1 MLLGRL
7 WEKYFTLLAVLVT
20 ALVLATT
27 LTTPTARQEAVEL
40 PRDLAYAYVLNLT
53 NTGITPVHAVGI
65 SPSKILIAG
74 RIGDANAV
82 VLLDVS
88 NPYEDPKVL
97 QAYPLTGSPTCMDV
111 DGYPVTRIAVGTD
124 RGEVLVFKVEKG
136 DVVGYVHRIFGADF
150 YVNQVFVAKSPTGS
164 NKIIALVSEGGP
176 KAIPCSK
183 CYVYAF
189 DETTPGLFRAGPVV
203 GNASLSMEKVDVQM
217 VAPLKVFTAGG
228 VYYDAS
234 SVFLAYVPTGN
245 RVNIVINVSYVYN
258 NTLRKAA
265 NAIIKVVAY
274 SKKLNM
280 VFIYGVSTDAS
291 GVARIPIPIIDNT
304 VFNANISIIG
314 IDGSEVWSYTF
325 TPERHVIIDNE
336 VYLPPV
342 ILLTPPAIGD
352 ASRLFG
358 LPPFLQLKLV
368 KLDLSG
374 VPMTYS
380 VAAELEKPLPIDTTQ
395 MLFVYGGRSVV
406 AVFNAQSKGN
416 TTLVT
421 VATQGK
427 KLVLSAKTL
436 DYVGEDT
443 ALIDVATYPGSDYI
457 VVGFSSSSAGKV
469 RVYRVSS
476 KFDLTYI
483 YPFDSPIRRVT
494 SAVGLQ
500 SYVYS
505 TVLSSGLQLLL
516 SVDSAVPLLRNNT
529 ELIASELGYVDGSV
543 LPDLTAA
550 FLVTPNS
557 ITIVKNLN
565 VVVSMRRPV
574 ALNAITAPSVKL
586 RIALPGN
593 ETLDKVY
600 AVFYY
605 PPNGSKQL
613 KPDENGLLVLN
624 NIIPHVN
631 YSVYIGYSE
640 PYIKPTT
647 ISVHIRDF
655 RDALI
660 PVNLSYKVFTVR
672 LVVVDSISITP
683 VAPYIVVVDGRVAAG
698 PTKAT
703 VLPVDIVYGVHNI
716 TVAPAKEGEAVYTP
730 VSTALYVSQDTTL
743 DITLTRRVYN
753 LRLVLIDSLTNST
766 PIAPLLLSVTNALP
780 YNSTIPHGTGFV
792 DVKVFYG
799 NTTVTVAPGPGFEGV
814 YQEQRQAI
822 LVANNTV
829 VKVRLER
836 IKYPVV
842 LSLADGFGVPLL
854 SPVDI
859 IVNGTTYAT
868 EVRKP
873 PRVEL
878 RLPYGLWVIEAKPS
892 KGYEN
897 IYEPY
902 TATVIVDGARTLSI
916 SMARVHYTLNL
927 ILLDDYGALITP
939 VVVDI
944 VGVVKLSYTIEPP
957 MRNVIVSLPYGNYT
971 VSIKPAQGYENV
983 YSNVTHG
990 VFLTQPLT
998 TAIRVPRQK
1007 YTLSITVRDTPFGI
1021 LRGAF
1026 DLLINGTKYAESF
1039 RGGTITLPYGVYLV
1053 QLMPTGVYAQMY
1065 EAPQP
1070 VVVKLF
1076 NNTNMVITVG
1086 RRMYTF
1092 TLYIREGATPIRDA
1106 TVTLVNLETGAV
1118 FTMLISG
1125 DDGIISTKLPFAS
1138 YEVSITHPNYYGT
1151 SLVYNIDSDKT
1162 DIVYLNPTVTTMIWR
1177 FSPLIITLVVIG
1189 IAIYAGL
1196 KIRAIIAKRLV
1207 TEEEVF

>member
-1 MLLGRL
+1 MLLGRG
-7 WEKYFTLLAVLVT
+7 WEKYFTPLTVLVT
-20 ALVLATT
+20 ALVLVAT

-53 NTGITPVHAVGI
+53 STSITPVHAVGI

-150 YVNQVFVAKSPTGS
+150 YVNQVFVAKSPIGS
-164 NKIIALVSEGGP
+164 NKIIAFVSEGGP

-189 DETTPGLFRAGPVV
+189 DETIPGLFRAGPVV
-203 GNASLSMEKVDVQM
+203 GNASLSMEKIDVQM

-234 SVFLAYVPTGN
+234 SVFLAHVPTGN

-258 NTLRKAA
+258 NTLHKAA

-280 VFIYGVSTDAS
+280 VFIYGVSADAS
-291 GVARIPIPIIDNT
+291 GVARIPVPIIDNT

-314 IDGSEVWSYTF
+314 IDGSELWSYTF

-342 ILLTPPAIGD
+342 TLPTPPAIGD
-352 ASRLFG
+352 ASKLFG
-358 LPPFLQLKLV
+358 LPPFLQLKLI
-368 KLDLSG
+368 KLDLSDI
-374 VPMTYS
+374 PIAYS
-380 VAAELEKPLPIDTTQ
+380 VAAELEEPLPIDTTQ

-406 AVFNAQSKGN
+406 AVLNSQSRGN

-421 VATQGK
+421 VATQEK

-443 ALIDVATYPGSDYI
+443 ALIDVATYPDSDYI
-457 VVGFSSSSAGKV
+457 VVGFNSSSAGKV

-505 TVLSSGLQLLL
+505 TVLSQGLQLLL
-516 SVDSAVPLLRNNT
+516 SVDSAVPLLRNST
-529 ELIASELGYVDGSV
+529 ELIAGEPGYVDGGV

-550 FLVTPNS
+550 FLVTPSS

-631 YSVYIGYSE
+631 YSVYVGYSE

-683 VAPYIVVVDGRVAAG
+683 VAPYIVVVDGRVVAG

-703 VLPVDIVYGVHNI
+703 VLPVDVVYGMHNI

-743 DITLTRRVYN
+743 NITLTRRVYN
-753 LRLVLIDSLTNST
+753 LRLVLIDSFTNST

-780 YNSTIPHGTGFV
+780 YNSTIPYGTGFV

-799 NTTVTVAPGPGFEGV
+799 NTTVTVVPGPGFEGV
-814 YQEQRQAI
+814 YQEQRQKI
-822 LVANNTV
+822 LVVNNTI

-868 EVRKP
+868 EVRE

-878 RLPYGLWVIEAKPS
+878 RLPYGLWVIEVKPS

-916 SMARVHYTLNL
+916 PMARAHYTLNL
-927 ILLDDYGALITP
+927 ILLDDYGTLITP

-957 MRNVIVSLPYGNYT
+957 MRNVIASLPYGNYT

-983 YSNVTHG
+983 YSNVTHR

-1026 DLLINGTKYAESF
+1026 DLLINGTKYAENF
-1039 RGGTITLPYGVYLV
+1039 RSGTITLPYGVYLV

-1065 EAPQP
+1065 EASQP

-1076 NNTNMVITVG
+1076 NNTNMVITVS

-1092 TLYIREGATPIRDA
+1092 TLYIREGATPVKDA
-1106 TVTLVNLETGAV
+1106 TVTLVNLETGVV

-1151 SLVYNIDSDKT
+1151 SLMYTIDSDKT
-1162 DIVYLNPTVTTMIWR
+1162 DIVYLNPTVTAMIWR

-1196 KIRAIIAKRLV
+1196 KIRAIIAKRLI